1 MTFGKAEGETSVVAK
16 ILVTQE
22 PNFTPLGVILSPP
35 YLRMPALEQWFSN
48 VFFFSLFKFYAN
60 STYEIDKTLF

>member
-48 VFFFSLFKFYAN
+48 VFFF
-60 STYEIDKTLF
+60 